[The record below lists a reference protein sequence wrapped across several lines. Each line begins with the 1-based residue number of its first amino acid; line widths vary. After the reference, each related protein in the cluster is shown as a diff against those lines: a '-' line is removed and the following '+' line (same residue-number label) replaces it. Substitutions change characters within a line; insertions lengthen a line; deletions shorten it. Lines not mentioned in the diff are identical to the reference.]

1 MFFKNL
7 LKFCSMSLVGRL
19 AGMMR
24 EVMFGAIFGVSM
36 VGEAFL
42 VALRLPNLLRTF
54 FADGAVYGAVIPEL
68 AEENKNNGRK
78 STFQLLTNTMAT
90 FSIILIV
97 LTVLIEFGAPV
108 ILKYMAPGI
117 IEGSERWQATLKAL
131 RILFPYLCCLSINT
145 FLVSLLNVLGR
156 YWVHP
161 VLGVILGTV
170 SCSAMYYIK
179 DFPDEQKLT
188 YLCCSIVLAGLT
200 VVVFTF
206 SLCFYDG
213 YRPSFPKIDWSK
225 RMKGIL
231 ARMAKTSMATFG
243 LHVNVFVDMC
253 LASYLPMGQLTYLL
267 FADRIHLLFVELFGM
282 SMSTV
287 LLPNFAAIKDDTK
300 KLMGMFEDAFLISFQ
315 IAVPVA
321 CLLFLCSDTLVKLF
335 YGYGKFTVENCYY
348 CARALSVFAIGMPAY
363 VFTRILLSF
372 FFAQKRNVVPI
383 IVTSITI
390 MVNLINNYFLMPKYQ
405 YIGLALSTVGAM
417 WVGVAIYLGI
427 ILRQLNGLSFYIDLA
442 RSILW
447 SSIFGLLCYLIQSG
461 YSFNPNLSF
470 LVHLGNITAISS
482 TLVGY
487 FYFGKKL
494 RVNRMGRTKVIC

>member
-1 MFFKNL
+1 
-7 LKFCSMSLVGRL
+7 MSLVGRL

-24 EVMFGAIFGVSM
+24 EVMFSATFGVSM
-36 VGEAFL
+36 IGEAFL
-42 VALRLPNLLRTF
+42 VAFRLPNLLRTF

-68 AEENKNNGRK
+68 AEENKKNGQQ
-78 STFQLLTNTMAT
+78 STFHLLTNTIAN
-90 FSIILIV
+90 FSIV
-97 LTVLIEFGAPV
+97 LLALTAVIEFGAPI
-108 ILKYMAPGI
+108 ILKYMAPGL

-131 RILFPYLCCLSINT
+131 RILFPYLCCLSVNT

-161 VLGVILGTV
+161 VLGVILGAI
-170 SCSAMYYIK
+170 SCSTMYYVRN
-179 DFPDEQKLT
+179 FPDDLKLT
-188 YLCCSIVLAGLT
+188 YLCYSIVASGLT
-200 VVVFTF
+200 MIVFTF
-206 SLCFYDG
+206 SLCWYDG
-213 YRPSFPKIDWSK
+213 YRPSWPKIEWST

-231 ARMAKTSMATFG
+231 ARMTKTALATFG
-243 LHVNVFVDMC
+243 LHINVFVDMC

-267 FADRIHLLFVELFGM
+267 FADRIHLLFVELFGT

-287 LLPNFAAIKDDTK
+287 LLPNFSAIKDDTK

-321 CLLFLCSDTLVKLF
+321 CLLFLCSDTFVKLF
-335 YGYGKFTVENCYY
+335 YGYGKFTAENCYY

-372 FFAQKRNVVPI
+372 FFAQKRNIVPI

-390 MVNLINNYFLMPKYQ
+390 VVNLINNYFLMPKYQ

-417 WVGVAIYLGI
+417 WVGVIIYLVI
-427 ILRQLNGLSFYIDLA
+427 ILRQLSGISFYIDLV

-447 SSIFGLLCYLIQSG
+447 TSIFGLLCYLIQSS
-461 YSFNPNLSF
+461 YAFNSNAAF
-470 LVHLGNITAISS
+470 LIHLGNLAAISS

-487 FYFGKKL
+487 FYFGKRL
-494 RVNRMGRTKVIC
+494 HVNRIGRTKVIC

>member
-1 MFFKNL
+1 
-7 LKFCSMSLVGRL
+7 MSLVGRL

-24 EVMFGAIFGVSM
+24 EVMFSATFGVSM
-36 VGEAFL
+36 IGEAFL
-42 VALRLPNLLRTF
+42 VAFRLPNLLRTF
-54 FADGAVYGAVIPEL
+54 FADGAVYGAVVPEL
-68 AEENKNNGRK
+68 AEENKKNGRG
-78 STFQLLTNTMAT
+78 SMFQLLTDMLAT
-90 FSIILIV
+90 FSIVLLV
-97 LTVLIEFGAPV
+97 LTVVVETCAPI
-108 ILKYMAPGI
+108 ILKYMAPGL

-131 RILFPYLCCLSINT
+131 RILFPYLCCLSVNT
-145 FLVSLLNVLGR
+145 FLVSLLNALGR

-161 VLGVILGTV
+161 FLGVILCLT
-170 SCSAMYYIK
+170 SCSAMYYAK
-179 DFPDEQKLT
+179 DFPDALKLT
-188 YLCCSIVLAGLT
+188 YLCYSIIAAGLT
-200 VVVFTF
+200 MIVFTF
-206 SLCFYDG
+206 SLCWYDG
-213 YRPSFPKIDWSK
+213 YRFSWPKIEWSS

-231 ARMAKTSMATFG
+231 ARMTKTSLATFG

-300 KLMGMFEDAFLISFQ
+300 KLMGMFEDAFMISFQ

-348 CARALSVFAIGMPAY
+348 CARALSTFAIGMPAY

-390 MVNLINNYFLMPKYQ
+390 AVNLINNYFLMPRYQ

-417 WVGVAIYLGI
+417 WVGVFIYMVI
-427 ILRQLNGLSFYIDLA
+427 ILRQLQGLSFYIDLI

-447 SSIFGLLCYLIQSG
+447 TIIFCLFCYLIQSG
-461 YSFNPNLSF
+461 YTFNPNAVFLAHLS
-470 LVHLGNITAISS
+470 HLGVISS

-494 RVNRMGRTKVIC
+494 RINRIGRTKVIC

>member
-1 MFFKNL
+1 
-7 LKFCSMSLVGRL
+7 MSLVGRL

-24 EVMFGAIFGVSM
+24 EVVFSATFGVSM
-36 VGEAFL
+36 IGEAFL
-42 VALRLPNLLRTF
+42 VAFRLPNLLRTF
-54 FADGAVYGAVIPEL
+54 FADGAVYGAVVPEL
-68 AEENKNNGRK
+68 AEENKKNGK
-78 STFQLLTNTMAT
+78 ASTFQLLTNMIAT
-90 FSIILIV
+90 FSIVLLV
-97 LTVLIEFGAPV
+97 LTFVIEFGAPV
-108 ILKYMAPGI
+108 ILRYMAPGL

-131 RILFPYLCCLSINT
+131 RILFPYLCCLSVNT

-161 VLGVILGTV
+161 TLGVILAAV
-170 SCSAMYYIK
+170 SCSAMYYARNFS
-179 DFPDEQKLT
+179 DDQKLM
-188 YLCCSIVLAGLT
+188 YLCLSIIASGLT
-200 VVVFTF
+200 IIVFTF
-206 SLCFYDG
+206 SLCWYDG
-213 YRPSFPKIDWSK
+213 YRPCRPKIELSN
-225 RMKGIL
+225 RMKGIF
-231 ARMAKTSMATFG
+231 ARMGKTSMAAFG

-300 KLMGMFEDAFLISFQ
+300 KLMGMFEDAFMISFQ

-335 YGYGKFTVENCYY
+335 YGYGKFTAENCYY

-372 FFAQKRNVVPI
+372 FFAQKRNIVPI
-383 IVTSITI
+383 IVTFITI
-390 MVNLINNYFLMPKYQ
+390 VFNLINNYFLMPKYQ

-417 WVGVAIYLGI
+417 WIGVFIYLAI
-427 ILRQLNGLSFYIDLA
+427 ILRQLQGISFYIDLA

-447 SSIFGLLCYLIQSG
+447 TSIFGLLCYLIQSG
-461 YSFNPNLSF
+461 CSFNPSATF
-470 LVHLGNITAISS
+470 LVHLGNLAAISS

-494 RVNRMGRTKVIC
+494 RVNRIGRTKVIC

>member
-1 MFFKNL
+1 M
-7 LKFCSMSLVGRL
+7 

-24 EVMFGAIFGVSM
+24 EVVFGAIFGVSV

-42 VALRLPNLLRTF
+42 VAFRLPNLLRTF
-54 FADGAVYGAVIPEL
+54 FADGAVYGAVVPEL
-68 AEENKNNGRK
+68 AEENKKNGKRK
-78 STFQLLTNTMAT
+78 TFRLLTNIVAT
-90 FSIILIV
+90 FSIVLLILTAV
-97 LTVLIEFGAPV
+97 VEFGAPV
-108 ILKYMAPGI
+108 ILRYMAPGLL
-117 IEGSERWQATLKAL
+117 EGSERWQATLKAL
-131 RILFPYLCCLSINT
+131 RVVFPYLCCLSVNT

-161 VLGVILGTV
+161 VLGVFLATV
-170 SCSAMYYIK
+170 SCSAMYYAK
-179 DFPDEQKLT
+179 DFPDMQKLM
-188 YLCCSIVLAGLT
+188 YLCVAIVLSGLT
-200 VVVFTF
+200 MILFTF
-206 SLCFYDG
+206 SLCWHDG
-213 YRPSFPKIDWSK
+213 YRPSLPKIDFSK
-225 RMKGIL
+225 RMRGIFM
-231 ARMAKTSMATFG
+231 RMAKTSMATFG

-287 LLPNFAAIKDDTK
+287 LLPNFAAIKDDSK
-300 KLMGMFEDAFLISFQ
+300 KLMGMFEDAFMISFQ

-321 CLLFLCSDTLVKLF
+321 CLLFLCSDTFVKLF
-335 YGYGKFTVENCYY
+335 YGYGKFTTEHCYY
-348 CARALSVFAIGMPAY
+348 CARALSAFAIGMPAY

-372 FFAQKRNVVPI
+372 FFAQKRNMIPI

-390 MVNLINNYFLMPKYQ
+390 VVNLVNNYFLMPKYQ

-417 WVGVAIYLGI
+417 WVGVFIYMII
-427 ILRQLNGLSFYIDLA
+427 ILRQMQGVSFYIDLV

-447 SSIFGLLCYLIQSG
+447 TSIFGLLCYLIQSG
-461 YSFNPNLSF
+461 YTFNPNGAF
-470 LVHLGNITAISS
+470 LVHLSHLGIVSS

-494 RVNRMGRTKVIC
+494 RVNRIGRTKVIC

>member
-1 MFFKNL
+1 
-7 LKFCSMSLVGRL
+7 
-19 AGMMR
+19 MMR
-24 EVMFGAIFGVSM
+24 EVVFGAIFGVSM

-54 FADGAVYGAVIPEL
+54 FADGAVYGAVVPEL
-68 AEENKNNGRK
+68 AEENKKNGRK
-78 STFQLLTNTMAT
+78 STFQLLTNMIST
-90 FSIILIV
+90 FSIVLLV
-97 LTVLIEFGAPV
+97 LTAAVEFGAPIV
-108 ILKYMAPGI
+108 LKYMAPGL

-131 RILFPYLCCLSINT
+131 RILFPYLCCLSVNT

-170 SCSAMYYIK
+170 SCSAMYYAR
-179 DFPDEQKLT
+179 DFPDDLKLT
-188 YLCCSIVLAGLT
+188 YLCFSIVAAGLT
-200 VVVFTF
+200 MIVFTF
-206 SLCFYDG
+206 SLCWHDG
-213 YRPSFPKIDWSK
+213 YRPSFPKVEWSK
-225 RMKGIL
+225 RTKSIL
-231 ARMAKTSMATFG
+231 MRMAKTSMATFG

-282 SMSTV
+282 SMGTV

-321 CLLFLCSDTLVKLF
+321 CLLFLCSDTFVKLF
-335 YGYGKFTVENCYY
+335 YGYGKFTAENCYY
-348 CARALSVFAIGMPAY
+348 CARALSAFAMGMPAY

-372 FFAQKRNVVPI
+372 FFAQKRNIVPI
-383 IVTSITI
+383 IVTFITI
-390 MVNLINNYFLMPKYQ
+390 LVNLINNYFLMPKYQ

-417 WVGVAIYLGI
+417 WVGVLIYLVI
-427 ILRQLNGLSFYIDLA
+427 ILRQLHDLSFYIDLV

-447 SSIFGLLCYLIQSG
+447 VGIFGLLCYLIQSG
-461 YSFNPNLSF
+461 CSFNPHAAF
-470 LVHLGNITAISS
+470 LTHLAHLAAISS
-482 TLVGY
+482 TLIGY

-494 RVNRMGRTKVIC
+494 RVNRIGRTKVIC